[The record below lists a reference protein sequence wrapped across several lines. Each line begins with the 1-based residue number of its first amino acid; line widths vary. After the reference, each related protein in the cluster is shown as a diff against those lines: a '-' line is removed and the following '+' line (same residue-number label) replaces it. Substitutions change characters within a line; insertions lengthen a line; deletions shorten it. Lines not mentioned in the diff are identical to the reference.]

1 MALMKLIV
9 FVEFCLIPNC
19 FLPPTAEV
27 GGKLIHQVV
36 ASQNN
41 FLPLGR
47 NRTGNIALLT
57 LSMNLSTGL
66 KLHWL
71 VCQGSGASRNPKKV
85 SNSCQGCSE

>member
-1 MALMKLIV
+1 MTLMKLIV

-27 GGKLIHQVV
+27 G
-36 ASQNN
+36 ASSSTKW
-41 FLPLGR
+41 LPVKTISCPLGR

-85 SNSCQGCSE
+85 SNSCQGRSE